1 MQRVRGTVCVDCLC
15 VQHARGYVNSLD
27 PWLAHISVMT
37 SLLLEKNFT
46 LLTDSYSALQCLH
59 GNTLL
64 TDSYAALQCL
74 RGNMWSPR
82 CQDLDHEH

>member
-15 VQHARGYVNSLD
+15 AQHARGYVNCLN

-64 TDSYAALQCL
+64 TDSYVALQCL